1 MGSGWRGGVP
11 SPPRGL
17 DAEGKVEWYAK
28 RVAQLERDLGEAL
41 QRVKKLRRSCELLR
55 GDREMWQGMY
65 HRLYDLEDPD
75 LAAEMARRVARVVAG
90 EARSHADRTLAEGE
104 AAWNVEIASQYW
116 HEDFEISSGSGLA
129 EKRERG
135 RERGAAPAPGE
146 RGC

>member
-1 MGSGWRGGVP
+1 MARGG
-11 SPPRGL
+11 SLPPRGL

-41 QRVKKLRRSCELLR
+41 QSVKKLR
-55 GDREMWQGMY
+55 GDREVWQGMY
-65 HRLYDLEDPD
+65 HRLYNLEDPD

-104 AAWNVEIASQYW
+104 AAWNVEIASQYR

-129 EKRERG
+129 EKREAENEELR
-135 RERGAAPAPGE
+135 RLPANAAVDA
-146 RGC
+146 

>member
-1 MGSGWRGGVP
+1 MARGG
-11 SPPRGL
+11 SLPPRGL

-41 QRVKKLRRSCELLR
+41 QGVKKLR
-55 GDREMWQGMY
+55 GDRELWQGMY